1 MSNHG
6 EGTYPQTGPTSGQD
20 VAMLV
25 VREGT
30 TRHRQWTLQG
40 AVILIGR
47 GDDCHVVVDDRRVS
61 RHHARIT
68 QTEDGYVVADL
79 KSKNGTFLNGQ
90 PLTTPTMLKDGDEV
104 GIAFAAKL
112 AFVDAGATAPLL
124 FDAELGQ
131 ALRMDT
137 GAKRVWIA
145 GKELDP
151 PLSLAQYRLLE
162 LLYERL
168 GQVVSREEV
177 VSAVWTEDEAEG
189 VSEQAIDALARR
201 LRERIAEVDP
211 DHQYVVTV
219 RGHGFR
225 LENAAE

>member
-1 MSNHG
+1 MNNSS
-6 EGTYPQTGPTSGQD
+6 ERTYGQD
-20 VAMLV
+20 VAMLM
-25 VREGT
+25 VREGASP
-30 TRHRQWTLQG
+30 RRQWSLQG
-40 AVILIGR
+40 AVVVIGR
-47 GDDCHVVVDDRRVS
+47 GEDCHIVIEDRQAS

-68 QTEDGYVVADL
+68 QTEDGYVLEDL
-79 KSKNGTFLNGQ
+79 GSKNGTFLNGQ
-90 PLTTPTMLKDGDEV
+90 PLTTPTVLKDGDEI

-124 FDAELGQ
+124 FDVEAEPV
-131 ALRMDT
+131 LRMDT
-137 GAKRVWIA
+137 AAKRVWVA

-162 LLYERL
+162 LLYEHRDR
-168 GQVVSREEV
+168 VVSREEV
-177 VSAVWTEDEAEG
+177 VSAVWAEDEAEG

-201 LRERIAEVDP
+201 LRERIAEADP

-225 LENAAE
+225 LEHAAD